1 MGKLILGE
9 TVLGGG
15 GEQIAIQTA
24 EPENNKVQVWI
35 TPTDD
40 NTKSI
45 VEEAPIDGTLY
56 GRKSGTWKKINIP
69 NLVSELDSTEK
80 ETIKTELG
88 LINTV
93 EEAPKD
99 SNYYARKN
107 GTWVNTS
114 LNALAANTDA
124 AGLSTFMETIGAA
137 ENCQVVNHGTS
148 DTTLTLSPNKYHI
161 WGEVSSLNLT
171 LPSTAITSLKVYA
184 FQFTSGST
192 ATTLNIEGLIGWMI
206 EDFEIE
212 ANKVYQCTIMNG
224 YGAIGGIAL

>member
-45 VEEAPIDGTLY
+45 VEEAPIDGNLY
-56 GRKSGTWKKINIP
+56 GRKSGTWKKVNIP

-137 ENCQVVNHGTS
+137 ESCQVVNHGTS
-148 DTTLTLSPNKYHI
+148 DTTLALSPNKYHI

-171 LPSTAITSLKVYA
+171 LPSTATTSLKVYA

-192 ATTLNIEGLIGWMI
+192 ATTLNIEGLIGWMV

>member
-1 MGKLILGE
+1 MPNLFLGDLPLKSE
-9 TVLGGG
+9 SR
-15 GEQIAIQTA
+15 EIQISA
-24 EPENNKVQVWI
+24 EEPTSPDVQMWV

-40 NTKSI
+40 NNFTA
-45 VEEAPIDGTLY
+45 VPEAPADGNLY
-56 GRKSGTWKKINIP
+56 GRKSGTWKKVNIP
-69 NLVSELDSTEK
+69 NLVSELDSAEK
-80 ETIKTELG
+80 ETVKTELG

-107 GTWVNTS
+107 GTWVNSS

-137 ENCQVVNHGTS
+137 EGCQVVNHGTS
-148 DTTLTLSPNKYHI
+148 DTTLVLSPNKYHI

-171 LPSTAITSLKVYA
+171 LPSTVTTSLKVYA

-192 ATTLNIEGLIGWMI
+192 ATTLNIEGLIGWMV